1 MLIAGA
7 VCPHPP
13 LLIPA
18 ALGSAAADPPAEL
31 RKVAGAAAQAV
42 SGLADARPDLIVVV
56 GGGAAEREYD
66 ADASGGLHAFGVGV
80 TVGPGE
86 PVLPLSLTVGRW
98 LLERAGIL
106 AREEVPDPTAG
117 LVGAGAELAGAGVG
131 LTDETGAAPPAEAV
145 DLAAETA
152 DLPDKAAVP
161 DEATVP
167 DEAAVPPDVTAV
179 LQDVSAVPPDEAVS
193 LPGAARGEAKVGG
206 GAIPVVFQEVAR
218 NAAAGACLKLG
229 RILADRAPRVALLAM
244 GDACARP
251 AREDPDVPDLAAR
264 DYDEEVAEALAAAD
278 ARWLA
283 RLDPALDDELVVAGR
298 AAWQVLAGAAR
309 GARMQGRLLCMSAPY
324 GVTYLVASWEECR
337 TD

>member
-18 ALGSAAADPPAEL
+18 ALGSAASDPPAEL
-31 RKVAGAAAQAV
+31 RSVADAAGRAV
-42 SGLADARPDLIVVV
+42 SGLAGARPDLIVVV
-56 GGGAAEREYD
+56 GGGAAEREYG
-66 ADASGGLHAFGVGV
+66 ADASGGLHAFGVDV

-98 LLERAGIL
+98 LLEGAGIQV
-106 AREEVPDPTAG
+106 REEAPDPAVG
-117 LVGAGAELAGAGVG
+117 LVGAGAGVPGGYGAGLSAEPAG
-131 LTDETGAAPPAEAV
+131 IPREAPGVPGEGGIPGDAV
-145 DLAAETA
+145 N
-152 DLPDKAAVP
+152 LP
-161 DEATVP
+161 
-167 DEAAVPPDVTAV
+167 
-179 LQDVSAVPPDEAVS
+179 
-193 LPGAARGEAKVGG
+193 GG
-206 GAIPVVFQEVAR
+206 GAELGIAVVFQEVAR
-218 NAAAGACLKLG
+218 NTAAGACLKLG

-251 AREDPDVPDLAAR
+251 ARGDPDVPDPAAR

-283 RLDPALDDELVVAGR
+283 RLDPAADDELVVAGR

-309 GARMQGRLLCMSAPY
+309 GTRMQGRLLCMAAPY
-324 GVTYLVASWEECR
+324 GVTYLVASWEQCR

>member
-18 ALGSAAADPPAEL
+18 ALGSAASDPPAEL
-31 RKVAGAAAQAV
+31 RKVAGAAARAV
-42 SGLADARPDLIVVV
+42 SGLAGARPDLIVVV
-56 GGGAAEREYD
+56 GGGVAGREYG

-86 PVLPLSLTVGRW
+86 AVLPLSLTVGRW

-106 AREEVPDPTAG
+106 ARGEAPDLEAG
-117 LVGAGAELAGAGVG
+117 LVGAGAGLPGDTAASLPAELAGIPGEAVGAPGEEGRAGESAGVPG
-131 LTDETGAAPPAEAV
+131 EDGIPGEAV
-145 DLAAETA
+145 G
-152 DLPDKAAVP
+152 
-161 DEATVP
+161 
-167 DEAAVPPDVTAV
+167 
-179 LQDVSAVPPDEAVS
+179 
-193 LPGAARGEAKVGG
+193 LPGAEAGPGV
-206 GAIPVVFQEVAR
+206 AVVFQEVAR

-229 RILADRAPRVALLAM
+229 RILANRAPRVALLAM

-251 AREDPDVPDLAAR
+251 AREDPDVPDPAAQ

-309 GARMQGRLLCMSAPY
+309 EARMQGRLLCMSAPY

>member
-18 ALGSAAADPPAEL
+18 ALGSAASDPPAEL
-31 RKVAGAAAQAV
+31 RKVADAAGLAV
-42 SGLADARPDLIVVV
+42 SGLAGARPDLIVVV
-56 GGGAAEREYD
+56 GGGAAEREYG

-98 LLERAGIL
+98 LLERAGTL
-106 AREEVPDPTAG
+106 ARGEDVNPP
-117 LVGAGAELAGAGVG
+117 GAGAG
-131 LTDETGAAPPAEAV
+131 
-145 DLAAETA
+145 
-152 DLPDKAAVP
+152 
-161 DEATVP
+161 
-167 DEAAVPPDVTAV
+167 
-179 LQDVSAVPPDEAVS
+179 
-193 LPGAARGEAKVGG
+193 PGIA
-206 GAIPVVFQEVAR
+206 VVFQEVAR
-218 NAAAGACLKLG
+218 NAAAGECLKLG

-251 AREDPDVPDLAAR
+251 AREDPDVPDPAAQ

-283 RLDPALDDELVVAGR
+283 RLDPARDDELVVAGR

-309 GARMQGRLLCMSAPY
+309 GARMQGRLLSMSAPY
-324 GVTYLVASWEECR
+324 GVTYLVASWEQSR

>member
-18 ALGSAAADPPAEL
+18 ALGSAASDPPAEL
-31 RKVAGAAAQAV
+31 RKVAGASVRAV
-42 SGLADARPDLIVVV
+42 SGLAGARPDLIAVV
-56 GGGAAEREYD
+56 GGGAADHEYD

-106 AREEVPDPTAG
+106 ARGGAPDLEAG
-117 LVGAGAELAGAGVG
+117 
-131 LTDETGAAPPAEAV
+131 
-145 DLAAETA
+145 
-152 DLPDKAAVP
+152 
-161 DEATVP
+161 
-167 DEAAVPPDVTAV
+167 
-179 LQDVSAVPPDEAVS
+179 
-193 LPGAARGEAKVGG
+193 LPGAEAGPGV
-206 GAIPVVFQEVAR
+206 AVVFQEVAR

-229 RILADRAPRVALLAM
+229 RVLADRAPRVALLAM

-251 AREDPDVPDLAAR
+251 AREDPDAPDPAAQ

-283 RLDPALDDELVVAGR
+283 RLDPARDDELLVAGR

-309 GARMQGRLLCMSAPY
+309 EARMQGRLLWMSAPY

>member
-18 ALGSAAADPPAEL
+18 ALGAAASDPPAEL
-31 RKVAGAAAQAV
+31 RKVADAAALAV
-42 SGLADARPDLIVVV
+42 SGLTGARPDLIVVV
-56 GGGAAEREYD
+56 GGGAAEREYG

-98 LLERAGIL
+98 LLEHAGIL
-106 AREEVPDPTAG
+106 ARHEAPDLTAG
-117 LVGAGAELAGAGVG
+117 LAGSGADLFGAGAG
-131 LTDETGAAPPAEAV
+131 LPGETGAGRPAEAVGLLGESLDLPAEAV
-145 DLAAETA
+145 DHPGEPI
-152 DLPDKAAVP
+152 DLPGGG
-161 DEATVP
+161 
-167 DEAAVPPDVTAV
+167 
-179 LQDVSAVPPDEAVS
+179 VS
-193 LPGAARGEAKVGG
+193 GARGVKGEGG
-206 GAIPVVFQEVAR
+206 GGGVPVVFQEVAR
-218 NAAAGACLKLG
+218 NAAAGECLKLG

-244 GDACARP
+244 GDASARP
-251 AREDPDVPDLAAR
+251 AREDPDVPDPVAQ
-264 DYDEEVAEALAAAD
+264 DYDAEIAEALAAAD

-298 AAWQVLAGAAR
+298 ASWQVLAGAAR
-309 GARMQGRLLCMSAPY
+309 GTRMHGRLLGMSAPY
-324 GVTYLVASWEECR
+324 GVTYLVASWEQCR

>member
-18 ALGSAAADPPAEL
+18 ALGSAAAAPPAEL
-31 RKVAGAAAQAV
+31 RKVGDAASRAV
-42 SGLADARPDLIVVV
+42 SGLADVRPDLIVAV
-56 GGGAAEREYD
+56 GGGAAEREYG
-66 ADASGGLHAFGVGV
+66 ADASGGLHAFGIGV

-98 LLERAGIL
+98 LLERARIL
-106 AREEVPDPTAG
+106 AREEVRDLTAG
-117 LVGAGAELAGAGVG
+117 LVGAGAELVGAGAG
-131 LTDETGAAPPAEAV
+131 LTDETGTGLPAEAAGRPAEAAGL
-145 DLAAETA
+145 LAEAA
-152 DLPDKAAVP
+152 DLPD
-161 DEATVP
+161 
-167 DEAAVPPDVTAV
+167 EAADLPDQAAA
-179 LQDVSAVPPDEAVS
+179 LLAEAVS
-193 LPGAARGEAKVGG
+193 LPAAVKGDGQVGVG
-206 GAIPVVFQEVAR
+206 IPVVFQEVAR
-218 NAAAGACLKLG
+218 SAAAGECLKLG
-229 RILADRAPRVALLAM
+229 RILADRAPGVALLAM

-251 AREDPDVPDLAAR
+251 AREDPDVPDLAAQ

-283 RLDPALDDELVVAGR
+283 RLDPALDDELLVAER

-309 GARMQGRLLCMSAPY
+309 EARMQGRLLCMSAPY

>member
-1 MLIAGA
+1 VAWLPRAGLRETDAVLIAGA

-18 ALGSAAADPPAEL
+18 ALGSAASDPPAEL
-31 RKVAGAAAQAV
+31 RNVADAASRVV

-56 GGGAAEREYD
+56 GGGAAEREYG
-66 ADASGGLHAFGVGV
+66 ADASGGLHAFGVDV

-98 LLERAGIL
+98 LLERAGVL
-106 AREEVPDPTAG
+106 VREEAPDPAAG
-117 LVGAGAELAGAGVG
+117 RVGAGAGLPGEAGAGLTAEPAGLPGEAGAGLPGEPAGLPGEPVG
-131 LTDETGAAPPAEAV
+131 LPRAGAAPGIA
-145 DLAAETA
+145 
-152 DLPDKAAVP
+152 
-161 DEATVP
+161 
-167 DEAAVPPDVTAV
+167 
-179 LQDVSAVPPDEAVS
+179 
-193 LPGAARGEAKVGG
+193 
-206 GAIPVVFQEVAR
+206 VVFQEVAR
-218 NAAAGACLKLG
+218 NADAGACLKLG
-229 RILADRAPRVALLAM
+229 RILADRAARVALLAM

-251 AREDPDVPDLAAR
+251 AREDPDVPDPAAQ

-309 GARMQGRLLCMSAPY
+309 GTRMQGRLLCMAAPY
-324 GVTYLVASWEECR
+324 GVTYLVASWEQCR